1 MTGQKLFQF
10 LYDNHVRY
18 DILKHPVAF
27 TAQGIAHAAHVSGRM
42 VAKTVI
48 VKVDD
53 RMVMMVLPASC
64 RLNIDMLRSIFWTDR
79 VELANEEEIARMF
92 PDCEIGG
99 MPPFG
104 NLYGLEVYVSREL
117 TRDPQI
123 SFNAG
128 NHSELVRMS
137 YTDFARI
144 VHPSVMDFAQI

>member
-18 DILKHPVAF
+18 DVLKHPVAF
-27 TAQGIAHAAHVSGRM
+27 TAQGIAHAAHVSGKM

-48 VKVDD
+48 VKVDS
-53 RMVMMVLPASC
+53 RMVMMVLPARY

-79 VELANEEEIARMF
+79 VELAREDEIARMF

-117 TRDPQI
+117 TRDRDI
-123 SFNAG
+123 TFNAG
-128 NHSELVRMS
+128 NHSELVRMT
-137 YTDFARI
+137 YTDFARM